1 MKSDVS
7 DEELDALYDNCMF
20 TIYPSL
26 YEGWGLPISESL
38 GKGKL
43 CVCSNTSSM
52 PEAGREFAL
61 YIDPTN
67 PAAAFETVKGLI
79 EDRGRLASLNLR
91 IRQEFVPKPWT
102 EAAAEYLDVLS
113 ELSSQPARSP
123 YVKIVSGRDARAPR
137 SSRSSSSSASTYAP
151 CFDLRPTAVTKS
163 Q

>member
-1 MKSDVS
+1 VATNNLSGKIILKSDVS
-7 DEELDALYDNCMF
+7 DEELDALYDKCMF

-79 EDRGRLASLNLR
+79 EDRGRLASLTRL
-91 IRQEFVPKPWT
+91 
-102 EAAAEYLDVLS
+102 
-113 ELSSQPARSP
+113 
-123 YVKIVSGRDARAPR
+123 GRFDPR
-137 SSRSSSSSASTYAP
+137 FCDFHSAS
-151 CFDLRPTAVTKS
+151 D
-163 Q
+163 